1 MRRLGK
7 ELGVEAM
14 SLYGYVANKQDLLEG
29 VLARVYEEMPRCG
42 AGTWEERLRAIA
54 RRLRHVLLRHP
65 NVVCLV
71 AARPI
76 AGEGGLHMVESALA
90 ELRDGL
96 GLVNA
101 HRALTVVM
109 GFTVGH
115 VATQVGGVGEPRRPD
130 DSERFPNVSALSVD
144 HDAEFEVGLDVIVAG
159 VSRLM
164 DLVV

>member
-109 GFTVGH
+109 GL
-115 VATQVGGVGEPRRPD
+115 GGVGEPRRPD